1 MMSAGSWPSD
11 HGQPLAG
18 RHRERRPVVDV
29 HERRRRAA
37 GLEPERRLHVGRH
50 AAHGPRLGPAR
61 QPLELARR
69 QAEHL
74 AQLADRPA
82 RAEGREGGHQR
93 RPLAPVA
100 LVHARDQHRPDVT
113 REVEIDVRQRGQ
125 LLVEEPPEEQLVG
138 HRVDVREAGE
148 VADDRGHRGPA
159 PAARRQ
165 QRPHRR
171 RPAHL
176 HRHLARQL
184 QQVAVQQEEAG
195 QAQRVDH
202 PQLLLE
208 PRVRGGHVLVAG
220 RVALP
225 QLRPAQLGELAER
238 LLVVGP
244 RVAVPEVGA
253 QVEPQAGGQ
262 LARLRHRLRV
272 LGEARGHRLRRGQH
286 VREVAAPHRLRG
298 IQSRVMAQR
307 RERVLQQRALA
318 RVRVDVAGG
327 HRGHAQPRSQI
338 GQRPVARPVVAQ
350 ERPLQLDSQPV
361 STEHPQQ
368 PPQRRLVVHPAQSA
382 AAQAHQPLG
391 VLLDRRQGQLGRHVD
406 PPHARADQRLP
417 AADARPAGR
426 TVLDLLVDRPTR
438 VRVRAGEQVAQVAPA
453 PLALHQQRQVT
464 AVLEIHLRAV
474 DGPQAERRRRLHELH
489 RARDAVVVGQRHRLV
504 AELGRGGGQLV
515 GLRGAV

>member
-1 MMSAGSWPSD
+1 MSTNGAGGPPGSM
-11 HGQPLAG
+11 
-18 RHRERRPVVDV
+18 
-29 HERRRRAA
+29 
-37 GLEPERRLHVGRH
+37 PERGLHVGRR
-50 AAHGPRLGPAR
+50 AAHRPRLGPAR
-61 QPLELARR
+61 HPLELARR

-125 LLVEEPPEEQLVG
+125 LLVEEAPEEQLVG

-148 VADDRGHRGPA
+148 VADDRGHRRPA

-208 PRVRGGHVLVAG
+208 PRVGGGRVRVAG

-225 QLRPAQLGELAER
+225 QPSPAQLGQLAER
-238 LLVVGP
+238 LLVVRP
-244 RVAVPEVGA
+244 RVAVAEVGA

-272 LGEARGHRLRRGQH
+272 LGEARRHRLRRGQH

-298 IQSRVMAQR
+298 VERRVMAQR
-307 RERVLQQRALA
+307 RERVLQRRALA

-327 HRGHAQPRSQI
+327 HRRHPQPGRQI
-338 GQRPVARPVVAQ
+338 GQRAVARAVVAQ
-350 ERPLQLDSQPV
+350 ERPLQLDPQPV
-361 STEHPQQ
+361 APERPQQ
-368 PPQRRLVVHPAQSA
+368 PPQRRLVVHPVA
-382 AAQAHQPLG
+382 ARSRSGRPA
-391 VLLDRRQGQLGRHVD
+391 RRRAPRS
-406 PPHARADQRLP
+406 PPATARAARRP
-417 AADARPAGR
+417 AACACRPAPAGGR
-426 TVLDLLVDRPTR
+426 CPTGGPHGPRPSR
-438 VRVRAGEQVAQVAPA
+438 RPPRACA
-453 PLALHQQRQVT
+453 
-464 AVLEIHLRAV
+464 
-474 DGPQAERRRRLHELH
+474 
-489 RARDAVVVGQRHRLV
+489 RARG
-504 AELGRGGGQLV
+504 
-515 GLRGAV
+515 